1 MDNTNI
7 KIKVVSLDG
16 HTDLELPAMDAV
28 REINRL
34 VKEEGK
40 WAFLDGIFTD
50 PQELTAEGLTQIQD
64 ITLTNALAGG

>member
-1 MDNTNI
+1 MTSKTI
-7 KIKVVSLDG
+7 HIKVVSLDG
-16 HTDLELPAMDAV
+16 HTDLELAPLEAI

-50 PQELTAEGLTQIQD
+50 PQELTTDNLTQVQD